1 MGMPA
6 PVNVERPGPSSEAGL
21 VARCQGGD
29 REAFDALVR
38 LHQDRV
44 YNAIVRFTGDRDR
57 ALDIA
62 QKAFLNAFLKIRQF
76 EAKSSFGTWLYR
88 IAINLSISEGRGRR
102 GEPVSLSVV
111 GARGREEGAD
121 FDPPDPGGAPD
132 RPLESRETQAV
143 VQAAIRSLDEEFRAV
158 LVLRDIEDRSYDEI
172 AAVLGL
178 PKGTVRSRLHRAR
191 TELKVK
197 LEKILGTA
205 GGGGAS

>member
-6 PVNVERPGPSSEAGL
+6 PANVYPAGSATEAGL
-21 VARCQGGD
+21 VARCQAGD

-38 LHQDRV
+38 LHQDRI
-44 YNAIVRFTGDRDR
+44 YNAVVRFTGDRDR

-62 QKAFLNAFLKIRQF
+62 QKAFLNAYLKIRQF

-88 IAINLSISEGRGRR
+88 IAINLCLSDGRGRR
-102 GEPVSLSVV
+102 NEPVSLAVV
-111 GARGREEGAD
+111 GARAREEGVD
-121 FDPPDPGGAPD
+121 FDPPDPGAAPD
-132 RPLESRETQAV
+132 RPLEARETQAV

-172 AAVLGL
+172 ASILGV

-191 TELKVK
+191 LELKGK
-197 LEKILGTA
+197 LEKIPGTA
-205 GGGGAS
+205 GGGVAS

>member
-1 MGMPA
+1 MGMTAPA
-6 PVNVERPGPSSEAGL
+6 NVDRSASVSEAGL
-21 VARCQGGD
+21 VARCQAGD

-38 LHQDRV
+38 IHQDRV

-88 IAINLSISEGRGRR
+88 IAINLCISEGRGRK

-111 GARGREEGAD
+111 GARAREEGAD

-172 AAVLGL
+172 AAVLGV

-191 TELKVK
+191 MELKGK
-197 LEKILGTA
+197 LGKVLGTA